1 MIELLKD
8 TIIYKTPV
16 LSFRDN
22 TDEKRQAW
30 IVAQPDN
37 HSFGAITIHQPI
49 NLSYV
54 AARAGA
60 GKSTAYIEIAIGRS
74 KDEKNTVV
82 IVPTVA
88 LLLELRDSI
97 AAQSPHCRVVVFHS
111 DDGSDSP
118 VSVRVSKYLRDG
130 WHAGDILII
139 THQCFLNLPYFD
151 GKAHWKLL
159 VDENIPTFNSEK
171 LNLHVN
177 HGLIT
182 NHIEIEDAGPVHGK
196 IKIVDKT
203 AIKRIVDNK
212 NDDVVYRSL
221 RPLCSLLMRDDCT
234 CYVSIKQ
241 LNDLKNGLKPKG
253 QLTIYAFRGPDR
265 FVGFDGVTFASA
277 FFEDTFTYHHWKTL
291 GVSWCKDEDVAG
303 RLLRPV
309 HPENPNLIIYY
320 GYEGRN
326 SKSLRDRLEKAGNGE
341 LREAAVRVMGG
352 EPFLWLENNDR
363 RDTSIL
369 KGCPNGKRLPP
380 VSAGQNG
387 FSGVRHG
394 IILIATNYDPGQA
407 DVLARVAGFDREM
420 QNRSMGDTLYQAF
433 MRGCL
438 RNDEIDEETRW
449 VVACEE
455 DARLLSERF
464 PGSVVKALGL
474 VPVVKKK
481 AGRPR
486 KHQNDNERKR
496 HHERTREGSS
506 ALRADFV
513 RYIAPAIAKDVVFL
527 DKQDETTYKSKGDFV
542 RYFRGSYF
550 DHMKRTNPK
559 IIYRSENQFIDLLRN
574 MSSQIYEQKNDVPC
588 ITGALF
594 DPRVNN
600 GGTRDG
606 TTVLITR
613 GLWLDI
619 EGGDLTVKD
628 FEQSFPQLQFVAYS
642 TFNYT
647 KQDPRLRIYIP
658 TSRAMYEDES
668 VSIYHEIRHTL
679 KSFGWRQ
686 GKRVNAKR
694 SASSDDKFDGIDNR
708 SGPSQLSILPC
719 QSQDRKASFF
729 IERTDGRKP
738 LDVSLWLKQ
747 KSWMENDNDFF
758 DLPVPHDSFGETVL
772 PEEQQI
778 IIREAMRRWET
789 HGRLRGNGHRGI
801 FLLSHG
807 LRRAKLSIWEIECRL
822 LKAASEATSPLD
834 RKADARRIIKN
845 LKIYK
850 R

>member
-1 MIELLKD
+1 MD
-8 TIIYKTPV
+8 
-16 LSFRDN
+16 
-22 TDEKRQAW
+22 DERQAR
-30 IVAQPDN
+30 IVARPDI
-37 HSFGAITIHQPI
+37 HSFGAIKLHQPI

-60 GKSTAYIEIAIGRS
+60 GKSTAYIEIATGRS
-74 KDEKNTVV
+74 EDGKNTLIV
-82 IVPTVA
+82 VPTVA
-88 LLLELRDSI
+88 LLFELQKVISI
-97 AAQSPHCRVVVFHS
+97 TDPKCRVVVFHS
-111 DDGSDSP
+111 DDGSD
-118 VSVRVSKYLRDG
+118 VSVSAQVSKYLREE
-130 WHAGDILII
+130 WCPGDILII

-151 GKAHWKLL
+151 GKARCKLL
-159 VDENIPTFNSEK
+159 VDENIPTFDTGT

-182 NHIEIEDAGPVHGK
+182 DHIEIVDAGPVHGK
-196 IKIVDKT
+196 IKIVNRT

-212 NDDVVYRSL
+212 NDDAVYRSL
-221 RPLCSLLMRDDCT
+221 RPLCSLLMRDDCAY
-234 CYVSIKQ
+234 YVSIKQ

-277 FFEDTFTYHHWKTL
+277 FFADTFTYHHWKSL
-291 GVSWCKDEDVAG
+291 GANWRKDEDVAE

-309 HPENPNLIIYY
+309 HPENSRLVIYY

-341 LREAAVRVMGG
+341 LRETAVQVIGG
-352 EPFLWLENNDR
+352 EPFLYLENNDR
-363 RDTSIL
+363 RDSSPL
-369 KGCPNGKRLPP
+369 NACPNGRRLPP

-387 FSGVRHG
+387 FSDVRHG
-394 IILIATNYDPGQA
+394 VILIATNYDPGQA
-407 DVLARVAGFDREM
+407 DVLSRVAGFDREK
-420 QNRSMGDTLYQAF
+420 QNRAMGDTLYQAF
-433 MRGCL
+433 MRGSL
-438 RNDEIDEETRW
+438 RNDEIDGETRW

-513 RYIAPAIAKDVVFL
+513 RYIAPAITEDVVFL
-527 DKQDETTYKSKGDFV
+527 DKQDETTYKTIGDFV

-550 DHMKRTNPK
+550 DHMRRIDPK
-559 IIYRSENQFIDLLRN
+559 IIYREEDQFFDFLRN
-574 MSSQIYEQKNDVPC
+574 MSSQIHEQKDDIPC

-594 DPRVNN
+594 DPRINN

-628 FEQSFPQLQFVAYS
+628 FEQSFPQLQFIAYS
-642 TFNYT
+642 TFNHT
-647 KQDPRLRIYIP
+647 KQDPRFRIYIP
-658 TSRAMYEDES
+658 TNRAMYEDES
-668 VSIYHEIRHTL
+668 VSIYHEIKHTL
-679 KSFGWRQ
+679 KSFGWKQ
-686 GKRVNAKR
+686 GKRVTAKR
-694 SASSDDKFDGIDNR
+694 GVSHTDRFDGIDNR

-719 QSQDRKASFF
+719 QSNDRKASFF
-729 IERTDGRKP
+729 VERTEGRQP
-738 LDVSLWLKQ
+738 LDVSIWLKQ

-758 DLPVPHDSFGETVL
+758 DLPVPHDSTGETVL
-772 PEEQQI
+772 TEEQQI
-778 IIREAMRRWET
+778 IITDAMHRWET

-801 FLLSHG
+801 FLLSHS
-807 LRRAKLSIWEIECRL
+807 LRRAKLSIWEIRSQL
-822 LKAASEATSPLD
+822 LDAASKATSPLD
-834 RKADARRIIKN
+834 RKADVRRITRSIQSGK
-845 LKIYK
+845 L
-850 R
+850 